1 MITIVLCKFH
11 RPIQY
16 YEHYFAMLS
25 HMYYHLAALE
35 VCIVRNGTKSLTVH
49 HVSASKFPSFFH
61 VTLDYIQISE
71 TVFNRKK
78 QESMRDLHHIPTVQ
92 GMQMLY
98 HQLRL

>member
-11 RPIQY
+11 QPIQY
-16 YEHYFAMLS
+16 YEHCFGMFS
-25 HMYYHLAALE
+25 NMYYHLAALE
-35 VCIVRNGTKSLTVH
+35 VCIVRNGTKFLTVH
-49 HVSASKFPSFFH
+49 HVSASKFPSFSH

-78 QESMRDLHHIPTVQ
+78 QGSMRDLHHIPTVQ
-92 GMQMLY
+92 GMEMLY

>member
-16 YEHYFAMLS
+16 YEHYFGMLS
-25 HMYYHLAALE
+25 HMCYHLAALE
-35 VCIVRNGTKSLTVH
+35 VCIVRNGTKSLTIH
-49 HVSASKFPSFFH
+49 HVSASKFPSFSH

-78 QESMRDLHHIPTVQ
+78 QGSMRDLHHIPTVQ
-92 GMQMLY
+92 GMEMLY